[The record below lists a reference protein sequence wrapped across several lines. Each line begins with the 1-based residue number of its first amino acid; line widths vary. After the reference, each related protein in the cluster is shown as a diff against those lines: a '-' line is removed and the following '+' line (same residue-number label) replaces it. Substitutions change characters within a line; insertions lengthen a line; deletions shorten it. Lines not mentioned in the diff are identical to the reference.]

1 MLEHLNNKTIFLASQ
16 SPRRKELLASLNIQF
31 DTLSIKVNEEFPH
44 STPPDEVAVFLA
56 QKKARACNIKNDNE
70 IYITADTVVNSN
82 DQILNKP
89 ANSEEAVDMLGILSG
104 NIHQVHT
111 GVCIK
116 TAKQTM
122 HFTES
127 TQVTFNILNT
137 DEIQF
142 YVQTY
147 HPFDKAG
154 GYGIQD
160 WIGKI
165 GISKINGC
173 YYNVM
178 GLPISRLYRCLLK
191 L

>member
-1 MLEHLNNKTIFLASQ
+1 MLEHLYNKTIFLASQ

-31 DTLSIKVNEEFPH
+31 DILSINVNEEFPH
-44 STPPDEVAVFLA
+44 LIPPEEVAVFLA
-56 QKKARACNIKNDNE
+56 QKKARACNIKDDNE

-82 DQILNKP
+82 GKILNKP
-89 ANSEEAVDMLGILSG
+89 ANVKEAIDMLGILSDDT
-104 NIHQVHT
+104 HHVHT

-116 TAKQTM
+116 TAQQTI

-127 TQVTFNILNT
+127 TQVTFNTLNT

-142 YVQTY
+142 YVQNFQ
-147 HPFDKAG
+147 PFDKAG

-178 GLPISRLYRCLLK
+178 GLPISRLYRVLLK

>member
-31 DTLSIKVNEEFPH
+31 DILSINVNEEFPH
-44 STPPDEVAVFLA
+44 PIPPEEVAVFLA
-56 QKKARACNIKNDNE
+56 QKKARACNIKDDNE

-82 DQILNKP
+82 GKILNKP
-89 ANSEEAVDMLGILSG
+89 ANVKEAIDMLGILSDDT
-104 NIHQVHT
+104 HHVHT

-116 TAKQTM
+116 TAQQTM

-127 TQVTFNILNT
+127 TQVTFNTLNT

-142 YVQTY
+142 YVQNFQ
-147 HPFDKAG
+147 PFDKAG

-178 GLPISRLYRCLLK
+178 GLPISRLYRVLLK